1 MKAVGR
7 SLIIAAAVVAAAVG
21 QQVSAQDNPDKKTAL
36 FGTTGACNNAIPG
49 GVCTTQS
56 TLVEIDPDTGALI
69 RTIGPVG
76 FTVNGLAWD
85 EKTHTLYAS
94 TPPGDAL
101 FHGLLTIDRET
112 GAGTPVDASVVN
124 FGLAGSSPIHSITVD
139 RAGQMVGWYDEFP
152 PPVGITDTFVQ
163 INKRTGVATEF
174 DNTGINTS
182 QNGLSFDAN
191 NMLWNIDS
199 PRFAGGSTTLTQTAY
214 LLNPLNGQPLL
225 SKLLTPPTPAAI
237 GDFNPDNGLYYG
249 LNFDSSFPPP
259 FSPTFIVLVDVGTG
273 AVTTLGQT
281 ADDLHTLA
289 FMGKTKKI
297 K

>member
-7 SLIIAAAVVAAAVG
+7 SLIVAVAVVAAAVG

-112 GAGTPVDASVVN
+112 GAGTPVDASVVH
-124 FGLAGSSPIHSITVD
+124 FGLSEASPIHSIAAD
-139 RAGQMVGWYDEFP
+139 AHGRLVGWYGEFP
-152 PPVGITDTFVQ
+152 PVAGITDTYVE
-163 INKRTGVATEF
+163 IDKRTGVATEF
-174 DNTGINTS
+174 PNTGIRTS
-182 QNGLSFDAN
+182 QNGLAFDAS

-199 PRFAGGSTTLTQTAY
+199 PRFTGGVLTQTAY

-225 SKLLTPPTPAAI
+225 SRALSPLTPAAL
-237 GDFNPDNGLYYG
+237 GDFNPVNGLYYG

-289 FMGKTKKI
+289 FIGKTKKI